1 MRPALFIRLA
11 FRPKAI
17 FSRGERDDPK
27 AAVFCDSTREGFG
40 VEAKAI
46 VGSGAT
52 PQGYRWQES
61 GMSDAEN
68 FEPPEPGDRPICSN
82 CGWTMWIARIE
93 QHAPGHHKHTL
104 KCTRC
109 DNEEELIVKL

>member
-1 MRPALFIRLA
+1 
-11 FRPKAI
+11 
-17 FSRGERDDPK
+17 
-27 AAVFCDSTREGFG
+27 
-40 VEAKAI
+40 
-46 VGSGAT
+46 
-52 PQGYRWQES
+52 
-61 GMSDAEN
+61 MSDAEN

-109 DNEEELIVKL
+109 DNEEEIIVKL